1 MDDDSMLMT
10 SPRLP
15 KDPPIDMQLLNSDTT
30 STLPGRPLGTDDA
43 ARRSRPETIDF
54 ILSCSICQDT
64 LSTLY
69 AQSDKDGLRQGTDDY
84 DGAITKLWLTQ
95 CAHVSCAKHMEGV
108 PFHPKDQPPKAP
120 CPLCVRNNQDH
131 SAKILYAIRG
141 TARGEYDDNI
151 PPEYFEFPPQ
161 QLNNSGNEALRTLEA
176 AQRELKTWKD
186 RESSIVACLATMEP
200 LSRHVST
207 VVQTAIELISS
218 CRALQSAR
226 DQLHRL
232 RGDVTPIDN
241 ALQIAANL
249 RVNAALPEGCPSGT
263 STDEV
268 SLPPAS
274 IKTPAGSLLARGS
287 AMDLQYIQDGF
298 APQDGRDSSM
308 TTRASRHHYK
318 PSPKRRRLDTADS
331 LVRQR
336 EHESN
341 IQDVQQ
347 RLDSRDAMPPPS
359 EYPPKNH
366 SPEQRRQWFPSESQ
380 GLDPYLTRAFD
391 NPKSRHGSTATLH
404 TANPIRTGIPIGYNP
419 CLAPNGN
426 YPNTSRSV
434 WERTDDGELDRALQ
448 PSISGTRSVG
458 QPTPRL
464 TLPPPTPA
472 VKRMTPRRRVGIS
485 ANARTS
491 QPPFSTPESSSSLQR
506 RIGDRN
512 PGHSAQIVP
521 SPHFSIKTL
530 PTFHT
535 AQRPYTNSVS
545 FPNERKTSTATPK
558 LDGHA
563 SKNFSWLP
571 ALRGQVERQ
580 DRQRS
585 QAEELG
591 GSSGAYR
598 RPSEPWQS
606 NHQPLSL
613 NSFSFTNKPY
623 IGPET
628 VERRLNASS
637 VHHGRRA
644 VRR

>member
-1 MDDDSMLMT
+1 
-10 SPRLP
+10 
-15 KDPPIDMQLLNSDTT
+15 MQLLNSDTT

-84 DGAITKLWLTQ
+84 DGAITKLWLTE
-95 CAHVSCAKHMEGV
+95 CAHVTCAKHMEGGEGV

-161 QLNNSGNEALRTLEA
+161 QLNNSGNEALRFQYVSLVRFASGLYETLEA

-200 LSRHVST
+200 LSRHIST
-207 VVQTAIELISS
+207 VVQTTIELISS

-232 RGDVTPIDN
+232 RGDVTLIDN
-241 ALQIAANL
+241 ALQLSANL

-287 AMDLQYIQDGF
+287 AMDLQYIQDGL

-308 TTRASRHHYK
+308 TTRASQYHYK
-318 PSPKRRRLDTADS
+318 PSPKRRRLDTAGS

-341 IQDVQQ
+341 IQDSPPTLHL
-347 RLDSRDAMPPPS
+347 RDSLSRTTNPPS
-359 EYPPKNH
+359 NLTSIH
-366 SPEQRRQWFPSESQ
+366 SSSQ
-380 GLDPYLTRAFD
+380 THD
-391 NPKSRHGSTATLH
+391 STA
-404 TANPIRTGIPIGYNP
+404 PSGY
-419 CLAPNGN
+419 
-426 YPNTSRSV
+426 
-434 WERTDDGELDRALQ
+434 
-448 PSISGTRSVG
+448 IS
-458 QPTPRL
+458 
-464 TLPPPTPA
+464 
-472 VKRMTPRRRVGIS
+472 
-485 ANARTS
+485 
-491 QPPFSTPESSSSLQR
+491 
-506 RIGDRN
+506 
-512 PGHSAQIVP
+512 
-521 SPHFSIKTL
+521 
-530 PTFHT
+530 
-535 AQRPYTNSVS
+535 QRPH
-545 FPNERKTSTATPK
+545 K
-558 LDGHA
+558 
-563 SKNFSWLP
+563 P
-571 ALRGQVERQ
+571 AALF
-580 DRQRS
+580 
-585 QAEELG
+585 
-591 GSSGAYR
+591 
-598 RPSEPWQS
+598 
-606 NHQPLSL
+606 N
-613 NSFSFTNKPY
+613 T
-623 IGPET
+623 
-628 VERRLNASS
+628 
-637 VHHGRRA
+637 
-644 VRR
+644 

>member
-1 MDDDSMLMT
+1 MDDDNMLMT

-15 KDPPIDMQLLNSDTT
+15 MDPPTDLQLLHSDTT
-30 STLPGRPLGTDDA
+30 STLPGRPLGTDDT

-84 DGAITKLWLTQ
+84 DGAITKLWLTE
-95 CAHVSCAKHMEGV
+95 CAHVTCAKHMEGGGV

-131 SAKILYAIRG
+131 AAKILYAIRG

-161 QLNNSGNEALRTLEA
+161 QLNNSGNEALR
-176 AQRELKTWKD
+176 
-186 RESSIVACLATMEP
+186 
-200 LSRHVST
+200 
-207 VVQTAIELISS
+207 
-218 CRALQSAR
+218 
-226 DQLHRL
+226 
-232 RGDVTPIDN
+232 
-241 ALQIAANL
+241 
-249 RVNAALPEGCPSGT
+249 
-263 STDEV
+263 
-268 SLPPAS
+268 
-274 IKTPAGSLLARGS
+274 
-287 AMDLQYIQDGF
+287 YIQDGLT
-298 APQDGRDSSM
+298 PQDGRDSSM
-308 TTRASRHHYK
+308 TTRASRYHYK
-318 PSPKRRRLDTADS
+318 PSPKRRRLYTADS

-336 EHESN
+336 EHESE
-341 IQDVQQ
+341 IEDVQQ
-347 RLDSRDAMPPPS
+347 RLD
-359 EYPPKNH
+359 
-366 SPEQRRQWFPSESQ
+366 
-380 GLDPYLTRAFD
+380 
-391 NPKSRHGSTATLH
+391 
-404 TANPIRTGIPIGYNP
+404 RTGIPVGYNP

-426 YPNTSRSV
+426 YPNTSRSA

-464 TLPPPTPA
+464 TLPPSTPA

-535 AQRPYTNSVS
+535 AQRPYTNSGS
-545 FPNERKTSTATPK
+545 FSYARKTSTATPK
-558 LDGHA
+558 LDGNA
-563 SKNFSWLP
+563 SKNFSCLP
-571 ALRGQVERQ
+571 TLRGQVERQ

-591 GSSGAYR
+591 SSSGAYR
-598 RPSEPWQS
+598 RPSESRQP

-628 VERRLNASS
+628 AEHGVNASS
-637 VHHGRRA
+637 VHHARRA

>member
-1 MDDDSMLMT
+1 
-10 SPRLP
+10 
-15 KDPPIDMQLLNSDTT
+15 MQLLNSDTT
-30 STLPGRPLGTDDA
+30 ATLPGRPLGTDDA

-84 DGAITKLWLTQ
+84 DGAITKLWLTE
-95 CAHVSCAKHMEGV
+95 CAHVTCAKHMEGGGV

-161 QLNNSGNEALRTLEA
+161 QLNNSGNEALRFHYVSLVRFASGLHETLEA

-207 VVQTAIELISS
+207 VVQTTIGLIAS

-232 RGDVTPIDN
+232 RGDVTLIDN
-241 ALQIAANL
+241 ALQLAANL
-249 RVNAALPEGCPSGT
+249 RVNAALPGGCPSGT

-287 AMDLQYIQDGF
+287 AMDLQYIQDGL

-331 LVRQR
+331 LIRQR

-341 IQDVQQ
+341 IQNVQQ

-366 SPEQRRQWFPSESQ
+366 LPEQRRQWFPCESQ

-464 TLPPPTPA
+464 TLPPSTPA

-506 RIGDRN
+506 RIDDRN
-512 PGHSAQIVP
+512 PGHNAQIVP

-545 FPNERKTSTATPK
+545 FSYERKTSTATPK

-571 ALRGQVERQ
+571 ALRGEVERQ

-591 GSSGAYR
+591 SSSGAYR

-606 NHQPLSL
+606 NYQPLSL